1 MLLGCSSSRQTTTL
15 SPARQGNAAA
25 MMLSPSEMFLVM
37 AISSAR
43 ALISRAKRSRA
54 RSTVANIA
62 TLSAV
67 PISTLSREAVMAA
80 CAERGSR
87 PRAAVSR

>member
-15 SPARQGNAAA
+15 SPRRQSNAAP
-25 MMLSPSEMFLVM
+25 MMFRPSDTFLVM
-37 AISSAR
+37 AISAGR
-43 ALISRAKRSRA
+43 ALIRPAKRSRA

-62 TLSAV
+62 DLSAA
-67 PISTLSREAVMAA
+67 PISTLSSDAVIAV
-80 CAERGSR
+80 CADRGSR